1 MQSKISIMQFVKII
15 NWELREVHCPA
26 ALNRPSQVADDLHPI
41 WHTAPSCCTHTT
53 PMEARDRQDVAYCTS
68 FFVVLW
74 SPLYMLD
81 TIAFPFPCVTCAV
94 WEKQL
99 GGDDHERVK

>member
-53 PMEARDRQDVAYCTS
+53 PMEARDRQDVAHCAS
-68 FFVVLW
+68 FFCRFVVTVVCSVQSLSL
-74 SPLYMLD
+74 SPASL
-81 TIAFPFPCVTCAV
+81 APFGRSSWVEMTMSA
-94 WEKQL
+94 
-99 GGDDHERVK
+99 